1 MFRLLLF
8 LLPTLLAAQSFEST
22 TTAHTK
28 DTYILEFIERTIE
41 IDENKITIISQGIEI
56 RDIQTLNIIHIEEK
70 EFDNMGVCTWYF
82 CNSKNIPDT
91 DKLIIVPKEKHPKQ
105 ISIFEPSKN
114 GASTKETKI
123 ILD

>member
-8 LLPTLLAAQSFEST
+8 LLPTLIAAQTFEST

-28 DTYILEFIERTIE
+28 ETYVLEFIERTIE
-41 IDENKITIISQGIEI
+41 IGENKITIISQGKEI
-56 RDIQTLNIIHIEEK
+56 RDIQTLNIIHQEEK
-70 EFDNMGVCTWYF
+70 EFDNLGICTWYY
-82 CNSKNIPDT
+82 CNSNNIPGT

-105 ISIFEPSKN
+105 ISIFEPSKD
-114 GASTKETKI
+114 GASTKETNI